1 MNTNEVTINAAA
13 QVPGTNVITINVVA
27 QASGTNTAAAQ
38 AVSHTVSNAV
48 AQASITATS
57 TNPPPPL
64 PGPITDFWDNTNHTV
79 HVLIIVALAIL
90 AHILVQ
96 FIRYVSEA
104 FITKSHEKKNPLG
117 FVTQQ
122 PKFIT
127 LTRLI
132 VSAAV
137 FLIYALAIYIIIAL
151 EYPNDNTFKTY
162 LTSAAVIGL
171 ALSFGLQG
179 LVQDVVTC
187 ITLILSDAM
196 EVGDTVD
203 LMNGVIGR
211 VERIGLRFV
220 KVINFYNQE
229 ISVPNRTIANVSRFP
244 HGGILAYVD
253 IQIPDKVEQS
263 DVLHSI
269 QTVAKGVQAQFS
281 AIILTEPAFG
291 KVQSTPGNWNYI
303 RVLFKIWPGQNNII
317 ENVLVQHMIAAMK
330 KFDPNYATWQ
340 IVTTYRAMNF

>member
-1 MNTNEVTINAAA
+1 MISTNGATINLVAQAPGTNPVTINII
-13 QVPGTNVITINVVA
+13 VPGTTNSIFHAATNAIS
-27 QASGTNTAAAQ
+27 QASTN
-38 AVSHTVSNAV
+38 SS
-48 AQASITATS
+48 SIG
-57 TNPPPPL
+57 
-64 PGPITDFWDNTNHTV
+64 GPIAQFWANHPSHIVHIATV
-79 HVLIIVALAIL
+79 VGLALVVHIIVRLIRYISEVLIA
-90 AHILVQ
+90 
-96 FIRYVSEA
+96 
-104 FITKSHEKKNPLG
+104 KSHEKKNPFG

-122 PKFIT
+122 PKFVT
-127 LTRLI
+127 LSRLI
-132 VSAAV
+132 ISFIV
-137 FLIYALAIYIIIAL
+137 FLTYATAIYVIIAL

-244 HGGILAYVD
+244 HGGIFAFVD
-253 IQIPDKVEQS
+253 IQIPTKADQS
-263 DVLHSI
+263 AVVQTI
-269 QTVAKGVQAQFS
+269 QTVAKGVQSQFS
-281 AIILTEPAFG
+281 AIILAEPAFS
-291 KVQSTPGNWNYI
+291 KVETTPGNWNYI
-303 RVLFKIWPGQNNII
+303 RVRFRIWPGQNSII
-317 ENVLVQHMIAAMK
+317 ENVFVQQTIAAMK
-330 KFDPNYATWQ
+330 TFDPAYATWQ

>member
-1 MNTNEVTINAAA
+1 MNGTNEATINLVAHAPGTNPVTINFI
-13 QVPGTNVITINVVA
+13 VPATTNSVSHAVTKAVS
-27 QASGTNTAAAQ
+27 QASTNSPPAGNPIAQ
-38 AVSHTVSNAV
+38 LWVSYPSHIAHI
-48 AQASITATS
+48 A
-57 TNPPPPL
+57 
-64 PGPITDFWDNTNHTV
+64 
-79 HVLIIVALAIL
+79 IVVVLAIVVHL
-90 AHILVQ
+90 IVR
-96 FIRYVSEA
+96 FIRYISEV
-104 FITKSHEKKNPLG
+104 FIAKSHEKKNPLG

-127 LTRLI
+127 LSRLI
-132 VSAAV
+132 VSFIV
-137 FLIYALAIYIIIAL
+137 FLIYATAIYVIIAL

-196 EVGDTVD
+196 DVGDTVD

-244 HGGILAYVD
+244 HGGIFAFVD
-253 IQIPDKVEQS
+253 IQIPTKADQNAVVQT
-263 DVLHSI
+263 I
-269 QTVAKGVQAQFS
+269 QTVAKGVQSQFS
-281 AIILTEPAFG
+281 AIILTEPAFS
-291 KVQSTPGNWNYI
+291 KVQTTSGNWNYI
-303 RVLFKIWPGQNNII
+303 RVRFQIWPGQNNII
-317 ENVLVQHMIAAMK
+317 ENIFVQQTTAAMK
-330 KFDPNYATWQ
+330 TFDPNYATWQ

>member
-1 MNTNEVTINAAA
+1 MNSTTGSSTN
-13 QVPGTNVITINVVA
+13 
-27 QASGTNTAAAQ
+27 
-38 AVSHTVSNAV
+38 AVSA
-48 AQASITATS
+48 
-57 TNPPPPL
+57 L
-64 PGPITDFWDNTNHTV
+64 PGPLEQFWSGTPHIV
-79 HVLIIVALAIL
+79 HIGVIVALAIIV
-90 AHILVQ
+90 HLVVRL
-96 FIRYVSEA
+96 IRYISETV
-104 FITKSHEKKNPLG
+104 ITKSHEKKNPLG

-132 VSAAV
+132 VSFAV
-137 FLIYALAIYIIIAL
+137 FIVYAAAIYIIIAL

-220 KVINFYNQE
+220 KVVNFYNQE

-244 HGGILAYVD
+244 HGGIFAFVD
-253 IQIPDKVEQS
+253 VQIPTKVDQ
-263 DVLHSI
+263 DAVVKTI
-269 QTVAKGVQAQFS
+269 QTVAKGVQSQFS
-281 AIILTEPAFG
+281 AIIFDEPAFS
-291 KVQSTPGNWNYI
+291 KVEATPGNWNYM
-303 RVLFKIWPGQNNII
+303 RVRFRIWPGQNSII
-317 ENVLVQHMIAAMK
+317 ENVFVQQTAAAMK
-330 KFDPNYATWQ
+330 TFDPNYATWQ
-340 IVTTYRAMNF
+340 IVTTYRAMKF

>member
-1 MNTNEVTINAAA
+1 MNGTNEAVINLIARAPGTNPVTINIV
-13 QVPGTNVITINVVA
+13 VPNITSSISRAVTNSTS
-27 QASGTNTAAAQ
+27 QASTN
-38 AVSHTVSNAV
+38 S
-48 AQASITATS
+48 ASS
-57 TNPPPPL
+57 D
-64 PGPITDFWDNTNHTV
+64 PISQLWTNHNS
-79 HVLIIVALAIL
+79 HIAHIAIIVGLALAVHLIVR
-90 AHILVQ
+90 LV
-96 FIRYVSEA
+96 RYLSEVSIA
-104 FITKSHEKKNPLG
+104 KSHEKKNPLG

-122 PKFIT
+122 PKFVT
-127 LTRLI
+127 LSRLI
-132 VSAAV
+132 VSFIV
-137 FLIYALAIYIIIAL
+137 FLTYAAAIYIIIAL

-220 KVINFYNQE
+220 KVVNFYNQE

-253 IQIPDKVEQS
+253 IQIPTKADQNAVAET
-263 DVLHSI
+263 I
-269 QTVAKGVQAQFS
+269 QRIAKGVQAQFN
-281 AIILTEPAFG
+281 AIILSEPVFS
-291 KVQSTPGNWNYI
+291 KVLTTPGNWNYM
-303 RVLFKIWPGQNNII
+303 RVQFNIWPGQNAIMDTTFRSQMVNT
-317 ENVLVQHMIAAMK
+317 MK
-330 KFDPNYATWQ
+330 TFEPTYSDWQ
-340 IVTTYRAMNF
+340 VVVTYRAMG

>member
-1 MNTNEVTINAAA
+1 MNTTNGVSTNAA
-13 QVPGTNVITINVVA
+13 
-27 QASGTNTAAAQ
+27 
-38 AVSHTVSNAV
+38 
-48 AQASITATS
+48 
-57 TNPPPPL
+57 PPL
-64 PGPITDFWDNTNHTV
+64 PAPVEHIWHKAHHTE
-79 HVLIIVALAIL
+79 HIIIIVALAIGVHL
-90 AHILVQ
+90 FVR
-96 FIRYVSEA
+96 FIRYISEVL
-104 FITKSHEKKNPLG
+104 IKKSHEKRNPLG

-127 LTRLI
+127 LSRLI
-132 VSAAV
+132 VSSLVFIIYAAAV
-137 FLIYALAIYIIIAL
+137 YVIIAL

-244 HGGILAYVD
+244 HGGIFAFVD
-253 IQIPDKVEQS
+253 IQIPTKVDQNA
-263 DVLHSI
+263 VVQAI
-269 QTVAKGVQAQFS
+269 QTVAKGVQYQFS
-281 AIILTEPAFG
+281 AIILTEPAFT
-291 KVQSTPGNWNYI
+291 KVETTPGNWNYM
-303 RVLFKIWPGQNNII
+303 RVRFRIWPGQNSII
-317 ENVLVQHMIAAMK
+317 ENTFVQQTAAAIK
-330 KFDPNYATWQ
+330 TLDPTYATWQ
-340 IVTTYRAMNF
+340 IVVTYRAMNF